1 MAKRV
6 AVPFKDTK
14 LRIVG
19 PSGDFFAHRVQR
31 LDIPVNMPSTTINE
45 LGNPKHAGIITDVPE
60 VTSTFQA
67 FDVSHTIFAYMTG
80 TDPNAYPAGGVDIE
94 ELKYCDLIAY
104 IKQADVA
111 EHLKCI
117 HAKYML
123 VTDFTYTYTV
133 DGESTEE
140 YSLGGS
146 EKRYFANDVIVDS
159 GNLANGVCTLEHT
172 PKQLK
177 NDDYIISM
185 IVDGQW
191 LKEGV
196 DYTYDSGSREATVTE
211 GATKHYLA
219 VYHSATPETM
229 SWTDINDP
237 SVPAAIRG
245 KNIPVEIG
253 TNHMYRVQSVTI
265 RGTYPNTK
273 ILEMGNT
280 SVVGYIVDPPDITGD
295 ISVMDTDNEIIAL
308 LTTGNLSSADGEW
321 GVDEYDTQKLQ
332 LDVIIKDPA
341 NPEVTLKTVRIPHMR
356 ITSDGTTSNVG
367 GQLSATFSFTSDD
380 ARCIVYSGAAP

>member
-1 MAKRV
+1 MSKRV

-67 FDVSHTIFAYMTG
+67 FDVSHKIFAYMTG
-80 TDPNAYPAGGVDIE
+80 YDPDDYPAAGVDVE
-94 ELKYCDLIAY
+94 KLNYCDLIAY

-117 HAKYML
+117 HAKYMR
-123 VTDFTYTYTV
+123 VTDFTFTYSV

-146 EKRYFANDVIVDS
+146 EKRYFANDVVVDS
-159 GNLANGVCTLEHT
+159 GNLTAGACTLT
-172 PKQLK
+172 YDPKQLK
-177 NDDYIISM
+177 NDDYLLSM
-185 IVDGQW
+185 IVDGDW
-191 LKEGV
+191 LKEGT
-196 DYTYDSGSREATVTE
+196 TYDITGKNVTVTD

-219 VYHSATPETM
+219 VYHTLSGVMA
-229 SWTDINDP
+229 WTDIQDS
-237 SVPAAIRG
+237 SVPVAIRG
-245 KNIPVEIG
+245 KNIPIEIG
-253 TNHMYRVQSVTI
+253 AEHMYRVQSANI

-273 ILEMGNT
+273 ILEMGNVN
-280 SVVGYIVDPPDITGD
+280 VVGYIVDPPDITGE
-295 ISVMDTDNEIIAL
+295 ISVMDTDNEIVAL
-308 LTTGNLSSADGEW
+308 LTTGNKDSTDGEW
-321 GVDEYDTQKLQ
+321 EASEYESQLLQ
-332 LDVIIKDPA
+332 LDIIIKDPS
-341 NPEVTLKTVRIPHMR
+341 NPTTVVKTVRVPKMK
-356 ITSDGTTSNVG
+356 ITSEGTTSNVG
-367 GQLSATFSFTSDD
+367 GQLTATFSFSSED
-380 ARCIVYSGAAP
+380 AQCIVYSGAAPVI